1 MTTTLENNNT
11 AAITVE
17 EIVDA
22 GYEPWD
28 KDGIYAVEYYDADN
42 NNKVMVY
49 VQGTEAAA
57 AITSV
62 YERRSWLGLTD
73 GTWYHY
79 RPATDAEVA
88 ASGQLVVGEPDAVRA
103 WTEEWPEEEVYV
115 HVLFKKDEKPV
126 AFLYGQRFVK
136 DPLAWA
142 EGYTVKHNDGCVSVC
157 YAAMLCD
164 FSDCRDEAAVKDLA
178 VKMAIPRND
187 VTIAEDVMESIE
199 AFVKNELALLRLAY
213 KADTATRS
221 LLLKTVDCWKNRGY
235 VPTVKAAEDTTRWYH
250 AVNTTKVKNN
260 DVDVD
265 DTDWYQ
271 PLVGYELAATLD
283 NVIYDLFD
291 YAKKSLR
298 GQIGLKVPS
307 MYPQTYDF
315 SFYTK
320 DGVLVNVFSS
330 GADCE
335 LVWFEANG
343 RRVLGSE
350 KIYRRW
356 QHLIDG
362 REEF

>member
-1 MTTTLENNNT
+1 MTTTTLENNNT
-11 AAITVE
+11 GITAE

-22 GYEPWD
+22 GYKAWD
-28 KDGIYAVEYYDADN
+28 PNGTFAVEYYDADN
-42 NNKVMVY
+42 NVKVMLY
-49 VQGTEAAA
+49 VQGAEAAA

-62 YERRSWLGLTD
+62 YEKRSWLGLTD
-73 GTWYHY
+73 GGYYYHY
-79 RPATDAEVA
+79 RPATAEEVA
-88 ASGQLVVGEPDAVRA
+88 ASGQPVIGEPDAVRA
-103 WTEEWPEEEVYV
+103 WIEEWPEEEVYV

-126 AFLYGQRFVK
+126 AFLYGQNAVK
-136 DPLAWA
+136 DPCAWA
-142 EGYTVKHNDGCVSVC
+142 EGYTVKHNDGYVSVC

-164 FSDCRDEAAVKDLA
+164 FSKCRDEAAVKDLA

-187 VTIAEDVMESIE
+187 VTIAEDVMGSIE
-199 AFVKNELALLRLAY
+199 AFVKDELALLRLAY
-213 KADTATRS
+213 KADTVTRS
-221 LLLKTVDCWKNRGY
+221 LLLKIVDCWKNRGY

-250 AVNTTKVKNN
+250 AVDTTKVNN
-260 DVDVD
+260 NSVDE
-265 DTDWYQ
+265 TAWHQ
-271 PLVGYELAATLD
+271 PLVGYELTATLD
-283 NVIYDLFD
+283 SVIYDLFD
-291 YAKKSLR
+291 YAMKSLR

-335 LVWFEANG
+335 IVWFEANG

>member
-11 AAITVE
+11 AAITAE

-22 GYEPWD
+22 GYEPWN
-28 KDGIYAVEYYDADN
+28 KDGIFAVEYYDTDD

-62 YERRSWLGLTD
+62 YEKRSWLGLTD
-73 GTWYHY
+73 GGHYYHY

-88 ASGQLVVGEPDAVRA
+88 ASGKLVVGEPDAVRA

-115 HVLFKKDEKPV
+115 HVIFKKDKKPV
-126 AFLYGQRFVK
+126 AFFYEQKNVK

-142 EGYTVKHNDGCVSVC
+142 EGYTVRYNGYVNVH

-164 FSDCRDEAAVKDLA
+164 FRDCHDEAAVEDLA
-178 VKMAIPRND
+178 VKIATTRND
-187 VTIAEDVMESIE
+187 VAIAEDVMGSIE
-199 AFVKNELALLRLAY
+199 AFVKDELALLRLAY
-213 KADTATRS
+213 KADTVTRS
-221 LLLKTVDCWKNRGY
+221 LLLKTVDCWKNRGC

-250 AVNTTKVKNN
+250 AVDTTKVKNN
-260 DVDVD
+260 GVDE
-265 DTDWYQ
+265 TAWYQ
-271 PLVGYELAATLD
+271 PLVGYELVATLD
-283 NVIYDLFD
+283 SVIYDLFD
-291 YAKKSLR
+291 YAMKSLR
-298 GQIGLKVPS
+298 GLAGLKVPS

-330 GADCE
+330 KADCE

-350 KIYRRW
+350 KIYRHW